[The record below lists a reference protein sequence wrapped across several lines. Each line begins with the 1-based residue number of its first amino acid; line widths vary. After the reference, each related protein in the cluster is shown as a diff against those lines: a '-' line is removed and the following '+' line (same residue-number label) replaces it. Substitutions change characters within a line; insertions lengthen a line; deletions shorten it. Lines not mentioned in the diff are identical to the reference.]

1 MRYVNRDETGGIIA
15 VFAEPQ
21 YNGEEPIAMHDPE
34 LLAFVAGNDSES
46 TLQSYLA
53 GTDAELL
60 RIVEDLVNVL
70 IDRNLILL
78 TDFPEGARA
87 KLLKRQAIREKLQNF

>member
-21 YNGEEPIAMHDPE
+21 YNGEELIAMHDPE
-34 LLAFVAGNDSES
+34 LLAFVAGNDSEA
-46 TLQSYLA
+46 TLRSDLA
-53 GTDAELL
+53 GTDADLL

-87 KLLKRQAIREKLQNF
+87 KLLKRQAIREKLQHF

>member
-1 MRYVNRDETGGIIA
+1 
-15 VFAEPQ
+15 
-21 YNGEEPIAMHDPE
+21 
-34 LLAFVAGNDSES
+34 
-46 TLQSYLA
+46 
-53 GTDAELL
+53 
-60 RIVEDLVNVL
+60 VL